1 MRRKAFWRKTLTIT
15 AMALV
20 LWFAMT
26 FLAGYYAR
34 ELHEIAILAYV
45 VIVGLYAW
53 YVSRHN
59 RSYALHD
66 AEER

>member
-15 AMALV
+15 ALALV
-20 LWFAMT
+20 LWSGMT

-34 ELHEIAILAYV
+34 ELHEAAILAYV
-45 VIVGLYAW
+45 LIVGLYAW
-53 YVSRHN
+53 YVSRQV

>member
-20 LWFAMT
+20 LWFGVT
-26 FLAGYYAR
+26 FLAGYYGR
-34 ELHEIAILAYV
+34 ELHEIAVLAYG

-53 YVSRHN
+53 YLSRQV
-59 RSYALHD
+59 RSYALREAD
-66 AEER
+66 ER